1 MLGVRFFFVI
11 FIFFTV
17 SAHSGGNDFVS
28 IIERAESGSTIEIE
42 PGDYDVCSTAY
53 IKNKN
58 DIKIVGMGGVNIKKC
73 NSFNGEYILSVIDSD
88 NISIDGVSFYGLT
101 DAKYIDENTTNMVW
115 GEQGVLFS
123 GTSGSSVK
131 NSNFYNF
138 GDAALRIT
146 SSRSHYSGEQINSK
160 NFRAEGNVFYNVTQ
174 VTTSH
179 PWSKD
184 FGGTRDIIFKN
195 NLFYEMKGG
204 LKLSSRK
211 GVSNAIVEG
220 NIFNFIHG
228 SAIEVNYYSNVV
240 IKDNSFSN
248 VNKFILNVFTNSIS
262 NVNETIDWS
271 GLSFIKNTAF
281 KSRGGIRIVSDIAGE
296 LISGKYISN
305 VIISANKF
313 VDVDMSLYS
322 ASNRYIINLLENEKK
337 FIYSVVKMNSY
348 NTSGDVSLLNIEH
361 STNVQSLD
369 NVELKL

>member
-1 MLGVRFFFVI
+1 MLGMKFLFVI
-11 FIFFTV
+11 FISFSV
-17 SAHSGGNDFVS
+17 SAHSGDNDFLS
-28 IIERAESGSTIEIE
+28 MIERAESGSTIEIE

-58 DIKIVGMGGVNIKKC
+58 DIKIVGVGEVKIRKC

-88 NISIDGVSFYGLT
+88 NVSIDGVSFYGLT
-101 DAKYIDENTTNMVW
+101 DAKYINENTTNIVW

-123 GTSGSSVK
+123 GTSGSSVE

-146 SSRSHYSGEQINSK
+146 SSRSHYSGEQVNSK

-174 VTTSH
+174 VTTTH

-211 GVSNAIVEG
+211 GVSNAMVES

-228 SAIEVNYYSNVV
+228 SAMEVNYYSNVV

-248 VNKFILNVFTNSIS
+248 VNKFILNVFPNSIS
-262 NVNETIDWS
+262 NVNEAIDWN

-281 KSRGGIRIVSDIAGE
+281 KSRGGIRIVSDVAGE
-296 LISGKYISN
+296 LISGKHVSN

-313 VDVDMSLYS
+313 VDVDMSLYGV
-322 ASNRYIINLLENEKK
+322 SNRHIINFLENEKK

-348 NTSGDVSLLNIEH
+348 NTSGDVSLLNVEH